1 MPALHSS
8 LLDLFSEAAQMKA
21 YRISVNLKLGLI
33 GFAVLIAVASLWYT
47 KDLVDNLKERETAV
61 VQLWAAALEQI
72 PKNQQQTAQDSHSLE
87 FRELEDLVSS
97 WRSVLTGSPLELSQE
112 DYERYRRALTWAQA
126 VPLSNNLNFIGDRF
140 VEGELFGGLPTIVV
154 DSASGQPTIWRSVDV
169 DPDTF
174 LQLGEEERATVT
186 EELLEKVQELARIH
200 DPIPIVVD
208 FPPVDGQPRTRFVQ
222 HMYYGES
229 ELVEKLRW
237 YPYVQLVFVALFVM
251 VGYFGFSYVRKSE
264 QSSLWVGMAKEAAH
278 QLGTPISSL
287 MGWVEYLRLHDQ
299 SPDLSLKS
307 KEETYLEIE
316 NDIARLGRVTSRFSD
331 IGSLPKLESQPVG
344 PLLETTTDYMRRR
357 VPDGG
362 TLIRLN
368 VWSEPELSAPL
379 NADLFEWV
387 VENLLKN
394 GLDAMESE
402 RGRIDVIATAVEKR
416 IRIDVRDTGKGI
428 ERRNWKNVFRPG
440 YSTKKRGWGLGLSL
454 AKRIVEDYHGG
465 TLSLA
470 TSRPGHG
477 TTFRIEIPAS

>member
-1 MPALHSS
+1 
-8 LLDLFSEAAQMKA
+8 
-21 YRISVNLKLGLI
+21 
-33 GFAVLIAVASLWYT
+33 
-47 KDLVDNLKERETAV
+47 
-61 VQLWAAALEQI
+61 
-72 PKNQQQTAQDSHSLE
+72 
-87 FRELEDLVSS
+87 
-97 WRSVLTGSPLELSQE
+97 
-112 DYERYRRALTWAQA
+112 
-126 VPLSNNLNFIGDRF
+126 
-140 VEGELFGGLPTIVV
+140 
-154 DSASGQPTIWRSVDV
+154 
-169 DPDTF
+169 
-174 LQLGEEERATVT
+174 
-186 EELLEKVQELARIH
+186 
-200 DPIPIVVD
+200 
-208 FPPVDGQPRTRFVQ
+208 
-222 HMYYGES
+222 
-229 ELVEKLRW
+229 
-237 YPYVQLVFVALFVM
+237 VQLVFVALFVM

-307 KEETYLEIE
+307 KEETYQEIE

-331 IGSLPKLESQPVG
+331 IGSLPKLESQLLG

-357 VPDGG
+357 IPNGG
-362 TLIRLN
+362 TFIRLN
-368 VWSEPELSAPL
+368 VWSEPDLSAPL

-394 GLDAMESE
+394 ALDAMESE
-402 RGRIDVIATAVEKR
+402 RGRIDVVATAIENK

-470 TSRPGHG
+470 SSRPGHG